1 MRFRSVLVV
10 VSFCLILGTSAAFSA
25 EIPSRG
31 LLEARELPGI
41 LGHLE
46 AFLKVV
52 WANLGSDI
60 DPLGRT
66 SPGTTGEDPATP
78 SGDDAGH
85 IDPWGS
91 PGR

>member
-10 VSFCLILGTSAAFSA
+10 VSLCLVLGTSAAFGA
-25 EIPSRG
+25 KTPFRG
-31 LLEARELPGI
+31 LEQRGLSSI
-41 LGHLE
+41 LGQLGALLKAVWETE
-46 AFLKVV
+46 A
-52 WANLGSDI
+52 GQI

-66 SPGTTGEDPATP
+66 SPGTTGEDSAAP

-85 IDPWGS
+85 IDPLGE

>member
-1 MRFRSVLVV
+1 MRFRSMLVV
-10 VSFCLILGTSAAFSA
+10 VSLCLVLGASAAFGA
-25 EIPSRG
+25 EAPSRSP
-31 LLEARELPGI
+31 EVRELPSI

-46 AFLKVV
+46 VFLKVL
-52 WANLGSDI
+52 WSNLGSDI

-66 SPGTTGEDPATP
+66 SPGTTGEDPGTP

>member
-10 VSFCLILGTSAAFSA
+10 VSLCVVLGTSAAFGA
-25 EIPSRG
+25 EVPSQG
-31 LLEARELPGI
+31 REQRDLSSI
-41 LGHLE
+41 LGQLG
-46 AFLKVV
+46 AFLKAV
-52 WANLGSDI
+52 WETEAGHI
-60 DPLGRT
+60 DPLGT
-66 SPGTTGEDPATP
+66 KSPGTTGEDPAAP